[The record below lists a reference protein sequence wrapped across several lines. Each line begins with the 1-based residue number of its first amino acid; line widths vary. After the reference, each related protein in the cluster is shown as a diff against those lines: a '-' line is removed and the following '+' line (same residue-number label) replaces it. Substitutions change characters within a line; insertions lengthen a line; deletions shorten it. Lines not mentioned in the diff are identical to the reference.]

1 MNDAYLAAAQA
12 PPRINSYWDAEVD
25 KIRIALQAL
34 GSGIP
39 PSSMTELASLP
50 TAATV
55 WLQMSKVAQ
64 AMAMPDQR
72 EDRVVQLTIS
82 ASAN

>member
-1 MNDAYLAAAQA
+1 
-12 PPRINSYWDAEVD
+12 
-25 KIRIALQAL
+25 
-34 GSGIP
+34 
-39 PSSMTELASLP
+39 MTELASLP